1 MAASR
6 ILLVDDDQDICLL
19 LSRFLEKKGYVVRT
33 AGRKSAAL
41 PLLKDE
47 KFDLILCDH
56 RLPDADSLE
65 MLDHFKSMALGVP
78 VLIITGYSDVRVAVE
93 LMRKGARDYVVKP
106 LYPDDI
112 ALRIEE
118 ALARG
123 TESAA
128 ATSNGSARRA
138 AGQVAAGNSNFVHG
152 TGTFASQLTKH
163 IKLVAPTDLSLL
175 IIGETG
181 TGKEY
186 VAKEIHRLG
195 VRSDKPFVALDCGA
209 LPAELAGSEL
219 FGHVKGSFTGALND
233 KAGCFQQADGG
244 TLFLDEIGNLSYENQ
259 VKLLRVLQERKVRRI
274 GDNKDIAVDVRIIA
288 ATNEDLTIATR
299 EGRFREDL
307 FHRLNE
313 FTIQLLPLRDRKEDI
328 QMYAEHFLRLGAER
342 LGRNVTSMSPEVS
355 EKLKQHAWY
364 GNLRELNNVIKR
376 AVLLCNTE
384 TLQLEQLPM
393 EIIAG
398 TSQRRAERHSAV
410 GSGGGT
416 EHRVLA
422 GDDDLRAVAQHA
434 EKQAI
439 LTALERNGFNKSRT
453 AEMLNIDRK
462 TLYNKLKS
470 FGIDL

>member
-65 MLDHFKSMALGVP
+65 MLDHFKSMATGVP

-123 TESAA
+123 KETPAP
-128 ATSNGSARRA
+128 ATNGSARKSP
-138 AGQVAAGNSNFVHG
+138 GGPQVPSGFVHG

-181 TGKEY
+181 TGKEF

-195 VRSDKPFVALDCGA
+195 VRADKPFVALDCGA

-219 FGHVKGSFTGALND
+219 FGHVKGSFTGALGD

-328 QMYAEHFLRLGAER
+328 QMYAEHFLRLAADR
-342 LGRNVTSMSPEVS
+342 LGRNVQGMSPEVS

-376 AVLLCNTE
+376 AVLLCNSD

-398 TSQRRAERHSAV
+398 NAVRPPERVGAGSETRPVAAE
-410 GSGGGT
+410 
-416 EHRVLA
+416 
-422 GDDDLRAVAQHA
+422 DDLRAVAQQA

>member
-65 MLDHFKSMALGVP
+65 MLDHFKSMSPGVP

-112 ALRIEE
+112 ALRIDE
-118 ALARG
+118 ALQRG
-123 TESAA
+123 ADVPTQSA
-128 ATSNGSARRA
+128 NGSTGRKS
-138 AGQVAAGNSNFVHG
+138 AGSAVGGTGSFVHG
-152 TGTFASQLTKH
+152 NGTFASQLNKH

-181 TGKEY
+181 TGKEF

-195 VRSDKPFVALDCGA
+195 VRADKPFVALDCGA

-219 FGHVKGSFTGALND
+219 FGHVKGSFTGALGD

-328 QMYAEHFLRLGAER
+328 QMYAEHFLRLAAER
-342 LGRNVTSMSPEVS
+342 LGRNVTAMSPEVS
-355 EKLKQHAWY
+355 EKLRQHAWY

-376 AVLLCNTE
+376 AVLLCNTD
-384 TLQLEQLPM
+384 TLHLEQLPM

-398 TSQRRAERHSAV
+398 NAMRPQERPSTPGEVQRPVAAE
-410 GSGGGT
+410 
-416 EHRVLA
+416 
-422 GDDDLRAVAQHA
+422 DDLRAVAQHA

>member
-1 MAASR
+1 MASTK

-19 LSRFLEKKGYVVRT
+19 LSRFLEKKGHTVLT
-33 AGRKSAAL
+33 AGRKAAVL
-41 PLLKDE
+41 PLLKGE
-47 KFDLILCDH
+47 RFDLVLCDH

-65 MLDHFKSMALGVP
+65 MLELFRNELPGVP
-78 VLIITGYSDVRVAVE
+78 VIVITGYSDVRTAVE

-112 ALRIEE
+112 ALRVEDALSSGTSTAPTSAPAKSPGGE
-118 ALARG
+118 ARPSSG
-123 TESAA
+123 
-128 ATSNGSARRA
+128 
-138 AGQVAAGNSNFVHG
+138 FVHG
-152 TGTFASQLTKH
+152 TGAFAHQLAKH

-175 IIGETG
+175 ITGETG

-195 VRSDKPFVALDCGA
+195 DRADKPFVALDCGA
-209 LPAELAGSEL
+209 LPTELAGSEL
-219 FGHVKGSFTGALND
+219 FGHVKGSFTGALHD
-233 KAGCFQQADGG
+233 KAGCFQMADGG

-259 VKLLRVLQERKVRRI
+259 VKLLRVLQERRVRRI
-274 GDNKDIAVDVRIIA
+274 GDTKDHPVDVRIIA
-288 ATNEDLTIATR
+288 ATNEDLQVAVA

-307 FHRLNE
+307 YHRLHE
-313 FTIQLLPLRDRKEDI
+313 FDIKLLPLRERKDDI
-328 QMYAEHFLRLGAER
+328 MLYAERFLKLAAARLGRTVEGFAPDVAER
-342 LGRNVTSMSPEVS
+342 LVAHP
-355 EKLKQHAWY
+355 WY

-376 AVLLCNTE
+376 AVLLSSGPTIG
-384 TLQLEQLPM
+384 LEQLPM

-398 TSQRRAERHSAV
+398 AVRRPSPTAAMPPIASA
-410 GSGGGT
+410 
-416 EHRVLA
+416 
-422 GDDDLRAVAQHA
+422 DDDLRAVAQQA

-462 TLYNKLKS
+462 TLYNKLKV

>member
-19 LSRFLEKKGYVVRT
+19 LSRFLEKKGYTVRT
-33 AGRKSAAL
+33 AGRKSIAL

-47 KFDLILCDH
+47 RFDLILCDH
-56 RLPDADSLE
+56 RLPDADSIE
-65 MLDHFKSMALGVP
+65 MLDHFKSLATGVP
-78 VLIITGYSDVRVAVE
+78 VVIITGYSDVRVAVE

-112 ALRIEE
+112 ALRVEE
-118 ALARG
+118 ALAKKNDPAVAPAAGKRG
-123 TESAA
+123 PS
-128 ATSNGSARRA
+128 ATSSPA
-138 AGQVAAGNSNFVHG
+138 FVHG
-152 TGTFASQLTKH
+152 SGPFADQLAKH

-175 IIGETG
+175 ITGETG

-195 VRSDKPFVALDCGA
+195 SRADKPFVALDCGA

-219 FGHVKGSFTGALND
+219 FGHVKGSFTGALGD

-288 ATNEDLTIATR
+288 ATNEDLRVAAS

-307 FHRLNE
+307 FHRLHE
-313 FTIQLLPLRDRKEDI
+313 FNIMLLPLRDRKEDI
-328 QMYAEHFLRLGAER
+328 LLYAQHFLLLAAER
-342 LGRNVTSMSPEVS
+342 LGRPVTEFSPEVVERLRS
-355 EKLKQHAWY
+355 HAWY

-376 AVLLCNTE
+376 AVLLSTG
-384 TLQLEQLPM
+384 TTVGLEQLPM

-398 TSQRRAERHSAV
+398 NAMRPSAP
-410 GSGGGT
+410 GGVAT
-416 EHRVLA
+416 RPAPADE
-422 GDDDLRAVAQHA
+422 DLRAVAQQA

-462 TLYNKLKS
+462 TLYNKLKV
-470 FGIDL
+470 FGIDI

>member
-1 MAASR
+1 M
-6 ILLVDDDQDICLL
+6 DDDQDICLL

-41 PLLKDE
+41 PLLKEE

-65 MLDHFKSMALGVP
+65 MLDHFKSMAPGIP

-118 ALARG
+118 ALSKGADIPMPV
-123 TESAA
+123 A
-128 ATSNGSARRA
+128 NGSAKRSGA
-138 AGQVAAGNSNFVHG
+138 SAPSTPGNFVHG
-152 TGTFASQLTKH
+152 SGTFANQLNKH

-181 TGKEY
+181 TGKEF

-195 VRSDKPFVALDCGA
+195 VRADKPFVALDCGA

-219 FGHVKGSFTGALND
+219 FGHVKGSFTGALGD

-299 EGRFREDL
+299 EGKFREDL

-313 FTIQLLPLRDRKEDI
+313 FTIQLLPLRERKDDI
-328 QMYAEHFLRLGAER
+328 QMYAEHFLRLAAER
-342 LGRNVTSMSPEVS
+342 LGRNVTGMSPEVL

-376 AVLLCNTE
+376 AVLLCNTD
-384 TLQLEQLPM
+384 TIQLEQLPM

-398 TSQRRAERHSAV
+398 TSMRPPEKVGVEARAISA
-410 GSGGGT
+410 
-416 EHRVLA
+416 
-422 GDDDLRAVAQHA
+422 DDDLRAVAQHA

>member
-41 PLLKDE
+41 PLLKEE

-65 MLDHFKSMALGVP
+65 MLDHFKSMAPGIP

-118 ALARG
+118 ALSKGADIPMPV
-123 TESAA
+123 A
-128 ATSNGSARRA
+128 NGSAKRSGA
-138 AGQVAAGNSNFVHG
+138 SAPSTPGNFVHG
-152 TGTFASQLTKH
+152 SGTFANQLNKH

-181 TGKEY
+181 TGKEF

-195 VRSDKPFVALDCGA
+195 VRADKPFVALDCGA

-219 FGHVKGSFTGALND
+219 FGHVKGSFTGALGD

-299 EGRFREDL
+299 EGKFREDL

-313 FTIQLLPLRDRKEDI
+313 FTIQLLPLRERKDDI
-328 QMYAEHFLRLGAER
+328 QMYAEHFLRLAAER
-342 LGRNVTSMSPEVS
+342 LGRNVTGMSPEVL

-376 AVLLCNTE
+376 AVLLCNTD
-384 TLQLEQLPM
+384 TIQLEQLPM

-398 TSQRRAERHSAV
+398 TSMRPPEKVGVEARAISA
-410 GSGGGT
+410 
-416 EHRVLA
+416 
-422 GDDDLRAVAQHA
+422 DDDLRAVAQHA

>member
-41 PLLKDE
+41 PLLKEE

-65 MLDHFKSMALGVP
+65 MLDHFKSMAPGVP

-118 ALARG
+118 ALSKGADIPMPVANGATKRG
-123 TESAA
+123 GGAA
-128 ATSNGSARRA
+128 PSTSG
-138 AGQVAAGNSNFVHG
+138 NFVHG
-152 TGTFASQLTKH
+152 GGTFASQLNKH

-195 VRSDKPFVALDCGA
+195 VRADKPFVALDCGA

-219 FGHVKGSFTGALND
+219 FGHVKGSFTGALGD

-299 EGRFREDL
+299 EGKFREDL

-313 FTIQLLPLRDRKEDI
+313 FTIQLLPLRERKDDI
-328 QMYAEHFLRLGAER
+328 QMYAEHFLRLAAER
-342 LGRNVTSMSPEVS
+342 LGRNVTNMSPEVL

-376 AVLLCNTE
+376 AVLLCNTD
-384 TLQLEQLPM
+384 TIQLEQLPM

-398 TSQRRAERHSAV
+398 ATMRPVEK
-410 GSGGGT
+410 
-416 EHRVLA
+416 A
-422 GDDDLRAVAQHA
+422 GMEMRPIAADEDLRAVAQHA

>member
-41 PLLKDE
+41 PLLKEE

-65 MLDHFKSMALGVP
+65 MLDHFKSMAPGIP

-118 ALARG
+118 ALSKGADIPMPL
-123 TESAA
+123 A
-128 ATSNGSARRA
+128 NGSAKRSGA
-138 AGQVAAGNSNFVHG
+138 SAPSTPGNFVHG
-152 TGTFASQLTKH
+152 SGTFANQLNKH

-181 TGKEY
+181 TGKEF

-195 VRSDKPFVALDCGA
+195 VRADKPFVALDCGA

-219 FGHVKGSFTGALND
+219 FGHVKGSFTGALGD

-299 EGRFREDL
+299 EGKFREDL

-313 FTIQLLPLRDRKEDI
+313 FTIQLLPLRERKDDI
-328 QMYAEHFLRLGAER
+328 QMYAEHFLRLAAER
-342 LGRNVTSMSPEVS
+342 LGRNVTGMSPEVL

-376 AVLLCNTE
+376 AVLLCNTD
-384 TLQLEQLPM
+384 TIQLEQLPM

-398 TSQRRAERHSAV
+398 TSMRPPEKVGVEARAISA
-410 GSGGGT
+410 
-416 EHRVLA
+416 
-422 GDDDLRAVAQHA
+422 DDDLRAVAQHA

>member
-41 PLLKDE
+41 PLLKEE

-118 ALARG
+118 ALSKG
-123 TESAA
+123 NDQPV
-128 ATSNGSARRA
+128 ATSNGNGRARSTTA
-138 AGQVAAGNSNFVHG
+138 NPGTGNFVHG
-152 TGTFASQLTKH
+152 SGTFAGQLNKH

-181 TGKEY
+181 TGKEF

-328 QMYAEHFLRLGAER
+328 QMYAEHFLRIAAER
-342 LGRNVTSMSPEVS
+342 LGRNVTGMSPEVL
-355 EKLKQHAWY
+355 EKLKHHAWY

-398 TSQRRAERHSAV
+398 TASRPMERAVA
-410 GSGGGT
+410 GGGST
-416 EHRVLA
+416 EQRVLA

>member
-1 MAASR
+1 M
-6 ILLVDDDQDICLL
+6 DDDQDICLL

-41 PLLKDE
+41 PLLKEE

-65 MLDHFKSMALGVP
+65 MLDHFKSMAPGIP

-118 ALARG
+118 ALSKGADIPMPL
-123 TESAA
+123 A
-128 ATSNGSARRA
+128 NGSAKRSGA
-138 AGQVAAGNSNFVHG
+138 SAPSTPGNFVHG
-152 TGTFASQLTKH
+152 SGTFANQLNKH

-181 TGKEY
+181 TGKEF

-195 VRSDKPFVALDCGA
+195 VRADKPFVALDCGA

-219 FGHVKGSFTGALND
+219 FGHVKGSFTGALGD

-299 EGRFREDL
+299 EGKFREDL

-313 FTIQLLPLRDRKEDI
+313 FTIQLLPLRERKDDI
-328 QMYAEHFLRLGAER
+328 QMYAEHFLRLAAER
-342 LGRNVTSMSPEVS
+342 LGRNVTGMSPEVL

-376 AVLLCNTE
+376 AVLLCNTD
-384 TLQLEQLPM
+384 TIQLEQLPM

-398 TSQRRAERHSAV
+398 TSMRPPEKVGVEARAISA
-410 GSGGGT
+410 
-416 EHRVLA
+416 
-422 GDDDLRAVAQHA
+422 DDDLRAVAQHA

>member
-19 LSRFLEKKGYVVRT
+19 LSRFLEKRGYVVRT

-65 MLDHFKSMALGVP
+65 MLDHFKSMATGVP

-112 ALRIEE
+112 ALRIED
-118 ALARG
+118 ALSKGSEPMAP
-123 TESAA
+123 AF
-128 ATSNGSARRA
+128 NGSAKRTNGRSPA
-138 AGQVAAGNSNFVHG
+138 PSGDFVHG

-181 TGKEY
+181 TGKEF

-195 VRSDKPFVALDCGA
+195 VRADKPFVALDCGA

-342 LGRNVTSMSPEVS
+342 LGRNVTSMSPEVI

-398 TSQRRAERHSAV
+398 TATRLAERSVAA
-410 GSGGGT
+410 GGGG
-416 EHRVLA
+416 EQRVLA
-422 GDDDLRAVAQHA
+422 ADDDLRAVAQHA